1 MVKMDDKFCLRIAFE
16 LGIIQIAKWLNHK
29 VPLYWQS
36 ALDNILGLVGEQ

>member
-1 MVKMDDKFCLRIAFE
+1 MVKMDDKFSLRIVFE
-16 LGIIQIAKWLNHK
+16 LGIIQI